1 MNESRV
7 KTIRIRCNNHQW
19 LTSIKKKKKRK
30 DQKQIRGKAH
40 CPLEVVKNQI
50 IS

>member
-19 LTSIKKKKKRK
+19 LTSIKKKKKKER
-30 DQKQIRGKAH
+30 IRNKSG
-40 CPLEVVKNQI
+40 VKLI
-50 IS
+50 ALWK